1 MKSYSR
7 PAVCWSVAVLAALLS
22 LFALPSAQAQKLA
35 TGQRLPKRVV
45 ADYTAG
51 SKYLNPP
58 YGVPQIPFKKL
69 THIIHAAVPWN
80 SDGSLSVGNGF
91 LEPALIRKA
100 HKNGV
105 KVMLLTG
112 GDFAAV
118 ENSKAVLETVVMNL
132 QAFVTANGYDGLDV
146 DWEFPENA
154 ADRAFFNR
162 LMERFRAA
170 FPSPQYTL
178 SIDVAPWNGTF
189 YNMHR
194 LKDSVDFFN
203 LMVYDCAG
211 PWTSIGQLNSPIFWD
226 PKNPKPE
233 ECQPGGSVEQAAD
246 IFLKRAPAEQLNM
259 GTPFYGYYY
268 TKVSQVFAECPN
280 DGITPDGDCDDTVQ
294 YVNYGPFIKPLI
306 NQQGWQ
312 RYYDTTAMVPYLLR
326 TDGAPGFIT
335 YDDAYST
342 YTRVFYSDWIRNLGG
357 TFMWALDADYD
368 GHSQDLV
375 DAMYQAT
382 IDGSTRR

>member
-1 MKSYSR
+1 MKFFVRLPYS
-7 PAVCWSVAVLAALLS
+7 VVVLATLAILLAS
-22 LFALPSAQAQKLA
+22 SSSSAQSA
-35 TGQRLPKRVV
+35 QRLPKRLV

-58 YGVPQIPFKKL
+58 YGVAQIPFKKL

-80 SDGSLSVGNGF
+80 SDGSLSVGDGF

-112 GDFAAV
+112 GDFAAI
-118 ENSKAVLETVVMNL
+118 ENSKEIFETVVANL
-132 QAFVTANGYDGLDV
+132 QIFVTANGYDGLDI
-146 DWEFPENA
+146 DWEFPQSA

-162 LMERFRAA
+162 LMDRLRVA

-178 SIDVAPWNGTF
+178 SIDVAPWNGT
-189 YNMHR
+189 YYAMRH
-194 LKDSVDFFN
+194 LKNSVDFFN

-233 ECQPGGSVEQAAD
+233 ECQPAASVEQAAD
-246 IFLKRAPAEQLNM
+246 IYSKRVPAEQLNM

-268 TKVSQVFAECPN
+268 NNVSQLFGLCPN
-280 DGITPDGDCDDTVQ
+280 ADKTPDGDCDDTVS
-294 YVNYGPFIKPLI
+294 YVNYGPVVKALV

-312 RYYDTTAMVPYLLR
+312 RFYDPVALVPYLLR
-326 TDGAPGFIT
+326 TDGSPGFIT
-335 YDDAYST
+335 YDDTYST
-342 YTRVFYSDWIRNLGG
+342 YTRVYYSDWIKNLGG

-382 IDGSTRR
+382 IDGPAH